1 MEADTVKSDCESAP
15 KAKKQGRLNKS
26 RKKINKFICCGF
38 EKLPEQ
44 HSLGLD
50 LVKTHGRGH
59 CQSFIRYRR
68 MKLIA
73 TLFAVWGILAGV
85 FLILVAYNYRA
96 LIPENK
102 SFFLTDLDGEQENKA
117 EIEVCVADTGRVV
130 TI

>member
-15 KAKKQGRLNKS
+15 KAKKKGRLNKS

-44 HSLGLD
+44 QSD
-50 LVKTHGRGH
+50 KVQTHGFSH
-59 CQSFIRYRR
+59 CPSFVRYRR

-85 FLILVAYNYRA
+85 FLIFVAYNYRA